1 MDLKMVVCIG
11 AEILRALD
19 GLGQSSEVRLNAIA
33 ALADPEYLL
42 IACQALWSSLSTTSD
57 ESPRR

>member
-1 MDLKMVVCIG
+1 MVVCIG

-33 ALADPEYLL
+33 AVVDPEYLL
-42 IACQALWSSLSTTSD
+42 IACQALWSLLSTSD